1 MKLSLGDDLANGER
15 INALEVALIR
25 GHLDRRDFIRLAIAA
40 GMSLASA
47 SATAQRG
54 AAIAVTQSYN
64 RRNLQPQYDY
74 VVVGAG
80 SAGSVV
86 ARRLAENPTVQVLLL
101 EAGGTDDLPAVLEPG
116 LWPTNIRSERD
127 WGYTAKPNPA
137 VLGRALILPMGK
149 VVGGGSS
156 INVMAWVRGHKHDFE
171 LWAKES
177 GNPNWG
183 YAHIL
188 DIYRRIENWQGAPDP
203 AYRGEGGLLWV
214 QPAKDPNPIAP
225 AMVEAAKSVGIP
237 AFADHNGAMNEGAG
251 GCAIANTRIKD
262 GRRRNIPSDYLHPI
276 LHQPNITVLTGA
288 DVRRVT
294 MKNTTAT
301 GVEFAWQGGVHT
313 VEAASEVILSAGAIN
328 SPKILMLSGIG
339 DSTRLKQAGVTAVH
353 HLPGVG
359 ENFQDHILLAGCVW
373 EYRTPLPPKNNA
385 AECTFF
391 WKSDASL
398 PTPDLQPFQ
407 IEVPYASEVTGKQ
420 FGVPQAG
427 WTIAPGLVRPKS
439 RGRILLTSAD
449 PSQPVEIESN
459 FLTHPDDVKAL
470 VRGVELCREIGNA
483 APLREF
489 AAREVMPGPLK
500 ASELETFVRNAAG
513 TYFHE
518 TCTCR
523 MGRDEMAVVDG
534 RLKVRGIERLR
545 VADGSIM
552 PEVTTGNTMAPC
564 VIIGERAAELI
575 KSA

>member
-1 MKLSLGDDLANGER
+1 MRQSPTDDLRAGER
-15 INALEVALIR
+15 INQLESALMR
-25 GHLDRRDFIRLAIAA
+25 GRLDRRDFIRLAVAA
-40 GMSLASA
+40 GVSLASA
-47 SATAQRG
+47 SAMAQQG
-54 AAIAVTQSYN
+54 AAVSATQSYN
-64 RRNLQPQYDY
+64 RRNLKPQYDY
-74 VVVGAG
+74 IVVGAG

-86 ARRLAENPTVQVLLL
+86 ARRLAENPAVEVLLL
-101 EAGGTDDLPAVLEPG
+101 EAGGTDEIPAVLEPG

-127 WGYTAKPNPA
+127 WGYTANPNPA
-137 VLGRALILPMGK
+137 LFGRSLILPMGK

-156 INVMAWVRGHKHDFE
+156 INVMAWVRGHKHDFD

-177 GNPNWG
+177 GDPKWG
-183 YAHIL
+183 YEHIL
-188 DIYRRIENWQGAPDP
+188 GIYKRIEDWQGAPDP
-203 AYRGEGGLLWV
+203 AYRGQGGLLWV

-294 MKNTTAT
+294 MNKTVAT
-301 GVEFAWQGGVHT
+301 GVEFTWQDKVHT
-313 VEAASEVILSAGAIN
+313 VTAASEVILSAGAIN

-339 DSTRLKQAGVTAVH
+339 DSARLKRVGVEPVH
-353 HLPGVG
+353 HLAGVG

-373 EYRTPLPPKNNA
+373 EYKTPLPPKNNA

-391 WKSDASL
+391 WKSDAAL

-420 FGVPQAG
+420 YDVPQAG

-439 RGRILLTSAD
+439 RGRILLKSAD
-449 PSQPVEIESN
+449 PRDAVEIESG

-470 VRGVELCREIGNA
+470 VRCVELCREIGNA
-483 APLREF
+483 APLRELS
-489 AAREVMPGPLK
+489 AREVMPGPQA
-500 ASELETFVRNAAG
+500 ASEREAFVRNAAG

-523 MGRDEMAVVDG
+523 MGRDEMAVVDA

-545 VADGSIM
+545 IADGSIM

-564 VIIGERAAELI
+564 VIIGERAAEII
-575 KSA
+575 KSS

>member
-1 MKLSLGDDLANGER
+1 MRHVPTDDLKAGER
-15 INALEVALIR
+15 INQLEAALIR
-25 GHLDRRDFIRLAIAA
+25 GHLDRRGFIRLALAA
-40 GMSLASA
+40 GISLSTASA
-47 SATAQRG
+47 MAQQGTAISATQN
-54 AAIAVTQSYN
+54 YN
-64 RRNLQPQYDY
+64 RRNLRRQYDY

-86 ARRLAENPTVQVLLL
+86 ARRLAENPAAQVLLL
-101 EAGGTDDLPAVLEPG
+101 EAGGTDEIPAVLDPG

-127 WGYTAKPNPA
+127 WGYTAKANPA
-137 VLGRALILPMGK
+137 VFGRALILPMGK

-156 INVMAWVRGHKHDFE
+156 INVMAWVRGHKHDFD

-177 GNPNWG
+177 GDQNWG

-188 DIYRRIENWQGAPDP
+188 EIYRRIENWQGTPDP
-203 AYRGEGGLLWV
+203 AYRGQGGLLWV

-262 GRRRNIPSDYLHPI
+262 GRRRNIPSDCLYPI
-276 LHQPNITVLTGA
+276 LHQSNITVLTGA
-288 DVRRVT
+288 EVRRVT
-294 MKNTTAT
+294 IEKMTAT
-301 GVEFAWQGGVHT
+301 GVEFTWQNQVHN
-313 VEAASEVILSAGAIN
+313 VEAANEVILSAGAIN

-339 DSTRLKQAGVTAVH
+339 DSAKLARVGVRPVH

-373 EYRTPLPPKNNA
+373 EYKTPLAPRNNA

-391 WKSDASL
+391 WKSDANL

-407 IEVPYASEVTGKQ
+407 IEVPYASEMTGKQ
-420 FGVPQAG
+420 YGVPQAG

-439 RGRILLTSAD
+439 RGRILLRSAD
-449 PSQPVEIESN
+449 PSEAVEIESG
-459 FLTHPDDVKAL
+459 FLTQFDDVRAL
-470 VRGVELCREIGNA
+470 VRCVELCREIGNA

-518 TCTCR
+518 TCTCK

-564 VIIGERAAELI
+564 VVIGERAAELI
-575 KSA
+575 KPA

>member
-1 MKLSLGDDLANGER
+1 MKQSPTDDLRAGEC
-15 INALEVALIR
+15 INQLESALIR
-25 GHLDRRDFIRLAIAA
+25 GHLDRRDFIRLAVAT
-40 GMSLASA
+40 GLSLSSA
-47 SATAQRG
+47 SAMAQQG
-54 AAIAVTQSYN
+54 TAIAATQNYN
-64 RRNLQPQYDY
+64 LRNLKRQYDY
-74 VVVGAG
+74 IVVGAG

-86 ARRLAENPTVQVLLL
+86 ARRLAENPAVEVLLL
-101 EAGGTDDLPAVLEPG
+101 EAGGTDDVPAVLEPG

-127 WGYTAKPNPA
+127 WGYTAKANPA
-137 VLGRALILPMGK
+137 LLGRALILPMGK

-156 INVMAWVRGHKHDFE
+156 INVMAWVRGHKHDFD
-171 LWAKES
+171 LWARES
-177 GNPNWG
+177 GDPKWG

-188 DIYRRIENWQGAPDP
+188 DIYKRIENWQGPADP
-203 AYRGEGGLLWV
+203 AHRGQGGLLWV

-237 AFADHNGAMNEGAG
+237 AFADHNGVMNEGAG

-262 GRRRNIPSDYLHPI
+262 GRRRNIPSDYLYPI
-276 LHQPNITVLTGA
+276 LHQPNITILTGA
-288 DVRRVT
+288 DVRRVI
-294 MKNTTAT
+294 MEKTTAT
-301 GVEFAWQGGVHT
+301 GVEFGWQDKLHT
-313 VEAASEVILSAGAIN
+313 VEAAREIILSAGAIN

-339 DSTRLKQAGVTAVH
+339 DSTKLKQAGVVPVH

-373 EYRTPLPPKNNA
+373 EYKTPLPPKNNA

-391 WKSDASL
+391 WKSDPSL

-420 FGVPQAG
+420 YAVPQAG

-439 RGRILLTSAD
+439 RGRIVLTSAD
-449 PSQPVEIESN
+449 PRDAVEIESG

-470 VRGVELCREIGNA
+470 ARGVELCRDIGNA

-500 ASELETFVRNAAG
+500 SSELETFVRNAAG

-518 TCTCR
+518 TCTCK

-534 RLKVRGIERLR
+534 SLKVRGIERLR
-545 VADGSIM
+545 IADGSIM
-552 PEVTTGNTMAPC
+552 PEITTGNTMAPC

-575 KSA
+575 KSS

>member
-1 MKLSLGDDLANGER
+1 MRQLLTDDLKTGER
-15 INALEVALIR
+15 ISQLEAALIR
-25 GHLDRRDFIRLAIAA
+25 GHLDRRGFVKLALAA
-40 GMSLASA
+40 GTSLVAASA
-47 SATAQRG
+47 MAQQG
-54 AAIAVTQSYN
+54 AAISATQNYN
-64 RRNLQPQYDY
+64 RGNLRRQYDY
-74 VVVGAG
+74 IVVGAG
-80 SAGSVV
+80 SSGSVV
-86 ARRLAENPTVQVLLL
+86 ARRLAENPTAQVLLL
-101 EAGGTDDLPAVLEPG
+101 EAGGSDDIPAVLDPG
-116 LWPTNIRSERD
+116 LWPMNIRSERD
-127 WGYTAKPNPA
+127 WGYTAQPNPA
-137 VLGRALILPMGK
+137 LFGRSLILPMGK

-156 INVMAWVRGHKHDFE
+156 INVMAWVRGHKHDFD

-177 GNPNWG
+177 GDPSWG

-188 DIYRRIENWQGAPDP
+188 QIYKRIENWQGAADP
-203 AYRGEGGLLWV
+203 AYRGNGGLLWV

-237 AFADHNGAMNEGAG
+237 AFADHNGVMNEGPG
-251 GCAIANTRIKD
+251 GCAIANTRIRD
-262 GRRRNIPSDYLHPI
+262 GRRRNIPSDYLYPI
-276 LHQPNITVLTGA
+276 LHQSNITVLTGA
-288 DVRRVT
+288 EVRRVT
-294 MKNTTAT
+294 VEKTVAT
-301 GVEFAWQGGVHT
+301 GVEFTWRGEAHT

-339 DSTRLKQAGVTAVH
+339 DSAKLERAGVRPVH

-373 EYRTPLPPKNNA
+373 EYKVPQAPRNNA

-420 FGVPQAG
+420 YAAPQAG

-439 RGRILLTSAD
+439 RGRILLRSAD
-449 PSQPVEIESN
+449 PRDAVEIESG
-459 FLTHPDDVKAL
+459 FLTHSDDVRAL
-470 VRGVELCREIGNA
+470 VRCVELCREIGNA

-489 AAREVMPGPLK
+489 SAREVMPGPLQP
-500 ASELETFVRNAAG
+500 SELDSFVRNAAG

-518 TCTCR
+518 TCTCK
-523 MGRDEMAVVDG
+523 MGRDEMAVVDA
-534 RLKVRGIERLR
+534 RLKVRGVERLR